1 METGCQNIQLCSAIL
16 KVAFPPEVIGPLFLF
31 PLIYIVFQGAEALF
45 LIFLFRM
52 YQRFKPSTKD
62 EISCQSVKGKSK
74 SKPSYRCFC

>member
-45 LIFLFRM
+45 LIILFRM
-52 YQRFKPSTKD
+52 YQRFKPSTEG
-62 EISCQSVKGKSK
+62 EISCQSVKDKLNRGHK
-74 SKPSYRCFC
+74 YGC